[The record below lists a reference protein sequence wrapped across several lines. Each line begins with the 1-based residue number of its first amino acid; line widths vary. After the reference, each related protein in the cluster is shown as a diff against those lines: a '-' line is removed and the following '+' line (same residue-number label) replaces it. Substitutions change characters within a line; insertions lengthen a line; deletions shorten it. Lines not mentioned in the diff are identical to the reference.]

1 MSSSQLT
8 IFFSEGFKPPTSKLF
23 CLPPKKTAMLQV
35 TVSLPSGSG
44 ATLLLPEDSTVG
56 DLKLLAQRSLK
67 QGFLRI
73 ATAEGR
79 VLTNSD
85 DSLRPGETR
94 GMRLSFFHTMGNC

>member
-1 MSSSQLT
+1 
-8 IFFSEGFKPPTSKLF
+8 
-23 CLPPKKTAMLQV
+23 MLQV

-79 VLTNSD
+79 VLANSE

-94 GMRLSFFHTMGNC
+94 LVRLSF